1 MAMQTTGQFP
11 QLTVPKAKPGKGGG
25 KKSGGKG
32 KRGC

>member
-11 QLTVPKAKPGKGGG
+11 QLAVAKAKPKGGG
-25 KKSGGKG
+25 KKTNGKG